1 MKKVFLILCTF
12 LFTITT
18 VFAQDVEF
26 IAKTNLKKLGVNER
40 LRVEFSMNQDGDNF
54 TPPSFQGFTVVGG
67 PSQSTSRQWI
77 NGKSSF
83 SKSFSYFLTPN
94 TEGTIRI
101 GSAQIT
107 VNGELFTSQPIDI
120 TVTAAVDQPT
130 DPNDV
135 SFIAKENIHLVA
147 EVSKANPYINEAFT
161 VVYKLYVAERTSV
174 STWRETESPKFAD
187 FWSQNIDEKQF
198 KVYNG
203 EYQGEPYRYV
213 ILRRTVLYP
222 QKTGKLEIEPLG
234 LNVAVSVPTNRR
246 DIFGRNLTK
255 STNISVKAKKR
266 IVEVKPLPLAGKPD
280 DFTGAVGD
288 FDFAVRTDK
297 NELDAGEALQ
307 LSIEV
312 QGRGNLK
319 LFELPN
325 PSLPSSLEVYEPEN
339 GDQIRTNLAG
349 MSGIKK
355 QSYTVV
361 PQFKGTYP
369 IPPISFSYFNPT
381 TEKYE
386 RQSSKDLVIEVKNG
400 PTATAGSISQ
410 NGDIQQQAVVASS
423 AQFQY
428 IKTDTELQPIT
439 KERFF
444 KSTLFWSL
452 TMAPFLLIPLA
463 MVVRKK
469 RQVYVND
476 VSGNRIRKADKL
488 ARKYL
493 STAKKNLGNQ
503 KEFYVAMERA
513 LHNYLKAKLTIT
525 TSEMSK
531 DRISRLLKERDVD
544 NTTSIEFI
552 SLLESCEFARY
563 TPSSHTAMQQD
574 YDKAVRV
581 ISQLDK
587 QL

>member
-1 MKKVFLILCTF
+1 MKKVFLILSILLLTVST
-12 LFTITT
+12 LFS
-18 VFAQDVEF
+18 QDVEF
-26 IAKTNLKKLGVNER
+26 TAKTNLKKLGLNER

-67 PSQSTSRQWI
+67 PSQTTSRQWV

-83 SKSFSYFLTPN
+83 SKSFSYFLSPN
-94 TEGTIRI
+94 AQGTIRI
-101 GSAQIT
+101 GPAQIT
-107 VNGELFTSQPIDI
+107 VNGEIYKSQPIDI
-120 TVTAAVDQPT
+120 TVTGAVEKPT

-147 EVSKANPYINEAFT
+147 EISKASPFVNEAFT

-198 KVYNG
+198 KVYEG

-246 DIFGRNLTK
+246 DIFGRTLTK
-255 STNISVKAKKR
+255 STNIAVKAQKR
-266 IVEVKPLPLAGKPD
+266 IINVRPLPQPGKPD

-288 FDFAVRTDK
+288 FDFAVRIDK
-297 NELDAGEALQ
+297 NELDAGEALE
-307 LSIEV
+307 LTVEV

-319 LFELPN
+319 LFELPAPN
-325 PSLPSSLEVYEPEN
+325 LPSSLEVYEPQN
-339 GDQIRTNLAG
+339 DDKIRTNLAG
-349 MSGIKK
+349 MSGVKK
-355 QSYTVV
+355 QVFTIV
-361 PQFKGTYP
+361 PQFKGSYP
-369 IPPISFSYFNPT
+369 IPPLSFSYFNPA

-386 RQSSKDLVIEVKNG
+386 RQTSKGLVIEVKNG
-400 PTATAGSISQ
+400 PTAAVGTVSQ
-410 NGDIQQQAVVASS
+410 NGDVQKQAVVSS
-423 AQFQY
+423 NTQFQY
-428 IKTDTELQPIT
+428 IKNDTNLKAIT

-452 TMAPFLLIPLA
+452 AITPFLMIPLA
-463 MVVRKK
+463 MLVRKK
-469 RQVYVND
+469 REAYVND

-493 STAKKNLGNQ
+493 STARKNLGNQ
-503 KEFYVAMERA
+503 KEFYIAMERA

-531 DRISRLLKERDVD
+531 DRISRLLKEKDVD
-544 NTTSIEFI
+544 DATSIEFI

-563 TPSSHTAMQQD
+563 TPSSNTAMQQD

>member
-147 EVSKANPYINEAFT
+147 EVSKANPFINEAFT

-339 GDQIRTNLAG
+339 GDQIRTSLAG